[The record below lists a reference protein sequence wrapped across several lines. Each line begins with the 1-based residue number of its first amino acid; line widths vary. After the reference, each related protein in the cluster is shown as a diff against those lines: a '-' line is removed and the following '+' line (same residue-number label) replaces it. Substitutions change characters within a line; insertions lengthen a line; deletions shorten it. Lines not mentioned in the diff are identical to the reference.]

1 MSAPRNLDEFSS
13 DLEKDPAVIK
23 ALAKLDGAT
32 FAEFLESGKLEDLV
46 KSDSVTVSS
55 IEASG
60 GYEDFFNIEIQ
71 SFGPV
76 FWIWASD
83 FDDIGY
89 FATLKEAEDFA
100 REEYETYI
108 QTLEEMNE
116 EDDWED
122 EGEDEGEDEDEED
135 EDKEEEEA
143 K

>member
-1 MSAPRNLDEFSS
+1 MSAPAHLNEFASA
-13 DLEKDPAVIK
+13 LEKDPSVIK
-23 ALAKLDGAT
+23 AISKLDGVT

-46 KSDSVTVSS
+46 KNDSVTVSS

-89 FATLKEAEDFA
+89 FATLKEAEEYA

-122 EGEDEGEDEDEED
+122 EEDEEED
-135 EDKEEEEA
+135 EEKDKEE
-143 K
+143 